1 MRKFLVILVVVATVA
16 GGAWVLRP
24 EPVSREVPFTQVNPT
39 LPELRAVAGARVFF
53 AHQSV
58 GQNILEI
65 LPQVYSDRAL
75 SSPLITTDVS
85 KLPNQGGFISH
96 IEIGTNGDPLGKI
109 SQYEEMLRGGLA
121 DKIDVALLK
130 LCFVDF
136 NAATDSTAVFEAY
149 RAALARLSE
158 DFPRVRF
165 IYATAPLM
173 ADRDLYLRL
182 KALLGRGQEYDPSH
196 NAARERFNALMR
208 AEYGSSGRLF
218 DVAAIES
225 AGTSGTL
232 RFRTSDAGEFLAMD
246 PALTSDGGHLNSYG
260 ATLATN
266 GWIAVVAG
274 AIAEK

>member
-1 MRKFLVILVVVATVA
+1 M
-16 GGAWVLRP
+16 LRP
-24 EPVSREVPFTQVNPT
+24 EPASREAPFTPAIAS
-39 LPELRAVAGARVFF
+39 PSELRAVAAARTFF

-58 GQNILEI
+58 GQNILDV
-65 LPQVYSDRAL
+65 LPQLYSDRNL
-75 SSPLITTDVS
+75 SSPLITTDLS
-85 KLPNQGGFISH
+85 ELPSQGGFISH

-109 SQYEEMLRGGLA
+109 AQYEDMLRDGLA

-149 RAALARLSE
+149 RAAMARLE
-158 DFPRVRF
+158 KDYPRVRF
-165 IYATAPLM
+165 IYATVPLM
-173 ADRDLYLRL
+173 TDRDLYLRL

-246 PALTSDGGHLNSYG
+246 PALTSDGGHLNSHG
-260 ATLATN
+260 ATLAAN